1 MFEMK
6 VGRQQQQAV
15 ILSRINYSEADLIV
29 RFFTAEHG
37 KIEGMAKHGRKSRKR
52 FANALSPSSLADLTF
67 THKPGRD
74 LVWLEKG
81 DLVRAFDGLGQN
93 VHHLALAG
101 QALELVDAFC
111 KPLDPAPQIFE
122 LLLWILD
129 RLEQGLRPEEG
140 GFIFQI
146 KLLGLTG
153 FGPNLS
159 ACPVCGRATGT
170 GPPVC
175 LKTEAGGV
183 ACRPCA
189 PGGFAVS
196 PGTIK
201 IMSLIQSV
209 DREKIDRI
217 RVSEQARAEAGS
229 FLAAYLRHI
238 LGRDLK
244 SFRFLERIKQ
254 PAAGSE

>member
-1 MFEMK
+1 MK
-6 VGRQQQQAV
+6 VGRQQQRAV

-29 RFFTAEHG
+29 RFFTSEYG

-52 FANALSPSSLADLTF
+52 FANALSPSSLVDLTF

-93 VHHLALAG
+93 VHYLGLAG
-101 QALELVDAFC
+101 QAIELVDAFC
-111 KPLDPAPQIFE
+111 KPLDPAPEIFD

-129 RLEQGLRPEEG
+129 RLEQGHRPEEG

-146 KLLGLTG
+146 RLLGLTG

-159 ACPVCGRATGT
+159 VCSVCGRTMEPGA
-170 GPPVC
+170 PAC
-175 LKTEAGGV
+175 LKTEEGGV
-183 ACRPCA
+183 ACRLCA
-189 PGGFAVS
+189 PGGFTINT
-196 PGTIK
+196 GTIK

-217 RVSEQARAEAGS
+217 RVSEQARAEAGP
-229 FLAAYLRHI
+229 FLSAYLRHI

-244 SFRFLERIKQ
+244 SFRFLERIKR
-254 PAAGSE
+254 PCTGSK